1 MGTNSTLLTGKRILV
16 TGGHGFLGG
25 HLLDRLSDLGCSAVS
40 APRRAE
46 YDLTSPEAIDRLF
59 HKIRPDIVIHA
70 AAVVGG
76 IGANRHNPGR
86 FFYENASMGIHL
98 IDACRRYEVEKTV
111 VLGTI
116 CAYPKFTPVPFREDD
131 LWNGYPEETNAP
143 YGIAKKALLVQCQA
157 YRQQYGL
164 NAIYLLPV
172 NFYGPRDNFDL
183 ETSHV
188 IPAMIRKCADAVRN
202 GMPEIQLWGDGSP
215 TREFLYVKDA
225 ADAILRAAMLYQ
237 GSAPVNIG
245 SGEEI
250 SMREL
255 AARIAALTGFE
266 GRILWDKSQ
275 PNGQPRRKLD
285 VRRAEREFGF
295 LALTKLS
302 SGLRATVEYYLS
314 ARGTVAT
321 TAGQS

>member
-1 MGTNSTLLTGKRILV
+1 
-16 TGGHGFLGG
+16 
-25 HLLDRLSDLGCSAVS
+25 
-40 APRRAE
+40 
-46 YDLTSPEAIDRLF
+46 
-59 HKIRPDIVIHA
+59 
-70 AAVVGG
+70 
-76 IGANRHNPGR
+76 
-86 FFYENASMGIHL
+86 
-98 IDACRRYEVEKTV
+98 
-111 VLGTI
+111 
-116 CAYPKFTPVPFREDD
+116 
-131 LWNGYPEETNAP
+131 
-143 YGIAKKALLVQCQA
+143 
-157 YRQQYGL
+157 
-164 NAIYLLPV
+164 
-172 NFYGPRDNFDL
+172 
-183 ETSHV
+183 
-188 IPAMIRKCADAVRN
+188 MIRKCADAVRN